1 MPVRIGTIED
11 MSEEEFTA
19 LRRQKGRSSDPGMED
34 LLNRVESGRPQ
45 RVPLEADQ
53 SARGLRVAIARA
65 AKKRGL
71 FVETVEGDGFVAVWK
86 SDESDG
92 RRAKRQ
98 PAENGRK
105 RGRRRRQDAD
115 VAAGDEVVAEE
126 EM

>member
-11 MSEEEFTA
+11 MSEEEFAA
-19 LRRQKGRSSDPGMED
+19 LRRQQGKSTNPAMDD
-34 LLNRVESGRPQ
+34 LINRVESGQPQ
-45 RVPLEADQ
+45 RVSLAEGQ

-65 AKKRGL
+65 AGKRGL
-71 FVETVEGDGFVAVWK
+71 TVETVEGDGFVAVWK
-86 SDESDG
+86 SDTGDD
-92 RRAKRQ
+92 RKAKRA

-126 EM
+126 EG